1 MALLL
6 CKWWLGPPTAGFNQ
20 NPAMLGRFSAS
31 IVAKNERGF
40 LVLEADDV
48 A

>member
-6 CKWWLGPPTAGFNQ
+6 CTWWLGN
-20 NPAMLGRFSAS
+20 RFSAS